1 MADTIKLLKEIG
13 AFQPGETH
21 AVDETNPFFLRE
33 KCERYVTNGL
43 AEWFPPDPPAVDT
56 KVPVKKTKSKTQT
69 KPEGETD
76 AQSNN

>member
-13 AFQPGETH
+13 AFQPGELH

-33 KCERYVTNGL
+33 KCERYVTNGR
-43 AEWFPPDPPAVDT
+43 AEWFPPDPV
-56 KVPVKKTKSKTQT
+56 KVPVKKPKSKTQT